1 MAYNNYS
8 DGRDN
13 FNRQQRQDMSQIK
26 PAVEIKSFYKPGTDV
41 PEQDLFDKKAQE
53 IAESFVGKDGWGN
66 DIGVSSTQLRRVFDE
81 VKRYERLLSGIDA
94 KWEEQLPY
102 IKMIKSKVA
111 YTVARAAKKKPKE
124 PCVRGVYKNLEAFIS
139 SGINLI
145 KTEKD
150 YHVFVSLFEAV
161 YGFYYDKAPKDAN

>member
-8 DGRDN
+8 GGN
-13 FNRQQRQDMSQIK
+13 YSNRPQQPDLSEVK
-26 PAVEIKSFYKPGTDV
+26 PAVEIKSFYKAGTDI
-41 PEQDLFDKKAQE
+41 PLEDLFDDQAQK
-53 IAESFVGKDGWGN
+53 IAESFVGKNKAGKDCG
-66 DIGVSSTQLRRVFDE
+66 ISPTQLRRIFDE
-81 VKRYERLLSGIDA
+81 VKRYERTLSLADA

-111 YTVARAAKKKPKE
+111 YSVARKSKSSGGKSTPEAPF
-124 PCVRGVYKNLEAFIS
+124 YKNLEKFLS

-150 YHVFVSLFEAV
+150 YHTFVSLFEAV
-161 YGFYYDKAPKDAN
+161 YGFYYELAPKEN

>member
-1 MAYNNYS
+1 MAYNDYS
-8 DGRDN
+8 GGRGN

-53 IAESFVGKDGWGN
+53 IAESFVGKDDMGK

-81 VKRYERLLSGIDA
+81 VKRYERLLSGTDA
-94 KWEEQLPY
+94 KWEEHLPY

-111 YTVARAAKKKPKE
+111 YTVARAAKTKPKE
-124 PCVRGVYKNLEAFIS
+124 RGVYKNLEAFIS

-161 YGFYYDKAPKDAN
+161 YGFYYDKAPKGAN